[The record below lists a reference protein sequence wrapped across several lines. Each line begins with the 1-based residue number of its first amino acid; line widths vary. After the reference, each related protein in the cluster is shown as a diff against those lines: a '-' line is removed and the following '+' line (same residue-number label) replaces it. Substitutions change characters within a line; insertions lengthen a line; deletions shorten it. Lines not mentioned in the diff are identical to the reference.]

1 MSLAAPL
8 LTLALSLLAAQT
20 PGDPGKTLD
29 PGLLAGMKARSIGPA
44 AMSGRISALA
54 GVDADPETLYVGAA
68 SGGLWRSEDGGLTW
82 KPLFDE
88 QPVASIGAVAVNQS
102 NPDVVWVGTGE
113 GNPRNSISVGN
124 GVYKSID
131 RGATWKHVGLGK
143 TESISRIILHPTLP
157 DVAWVAALGTAW
169 GENPQRG
176 VFKTVD
182 GGKTWK
188 KVLFVNESTGAA
200 DLALDPRNPDKLL
213 AALWDYRRWPWFF
226 RSGGPGSGLYVSWD
240 GGENWERRTADDG
253 LPKGNLGRIGVAFA
267 PSDPRI
273 VYAFVEAKE
282 NRLYRSEDGGRT
294 WHRTGTDRNAGNRPF
309 YYAKIAVDPVNP
321 NRIYSMWSQ
330 VSVSDD
336 GGRTFKILV
345 GWGSAHPDH
354 HAFWIDPGDPLHLVD
369 GNDGGVSISRDRG
382 KTWKFVRNLPVGQ
395 FYHVRTDDQVP
406 YHVYGGMQDNGSW
419 KGPSEVWENGGI
431 QNHHWQEVAFGDGF
445 DTVSDPEDPMQGWA
459 MSQEGHLVRW
469 NLRTGERKNVRPAPR
484 EGEELRFNWN
494 AGIAIDPFDPRTLY
508 FGSQFLHRSRDR
520 GESWEIIS
528 PDLTTNNP
536 EWQKQAESG
545 GLTPDVTG
553 AENFTTILAIV
564 PSPLQRGVLWVG
576 TDDGRLHVTR
586 NGGSSWTSVE
596 KNVIGVPP
604 DTWIPHIAPSPHH
617 AGTAFVVFDN
627 HRRADQTPYL
637 FKTAD
642 YGRSWTRLAS
652 DGVRGYALSVVQDP
666 EDAELLF
673 LGTEFGLYFSLD
685 GGRAWFPWKHGLPTA
700 SVMDLAIPPSHRD
713 LVLGTH
719 GRSIFILDDIAPLRS
734 LSTEVLAEPLHLF
747 PASPAVQHW
756 IAQPA
761 SSRFP
766 GQGEFRGENRPYG
779 ALLTYSLY
787 GKDLPYPGKKGK
799 AGRAPAKDRQKT
811 EEKEAEGDGE
821 KKEAKKPEVKIEI
834 TDPDGT
840 VIRTLKGSAELG
852 LNRIAWDLRRKGFRR
867 PGADKPPSPFERG
880 GPEVLPGTYGVTV
893 TFGEQSAKGEVKVL
907 ADPRFHI
914 PMEDRRA
921 KFQAILEA
929 GKLQETLTEAV
940 KRIQSTRADVD
951 AVLKRAEAE
960 KDPEE
965 DAGLKEFKKKAAD
978 LKKGLKE
985 LEKAFWTPPG
995 TKGIPADKNALA
1007 KIQEAR
1013 GAMSSSWERPTP
1025 SQKNYLS
1032 QARSRLEQAL
1042 EGLNR
1047 FFEEKVAPFRSEVRK
1062 RKIEFLPVRDPIAID

>member
-1 MSLAAPL
+1 MSLVAPV
-8 LTLALSLLAAQT
+8 LTLALSFLPVQA
-20 PGDPGKTLD
+20 PGGPGKTLD
-29 PGLLAGMKARSIGPA
+29 PGLLAGMNARSIGPA
-44 AMSGRISALA
+44 AMSGRVVALA

-88 QPVASIGAVAVNQS
+88 QPVASIGAVAVNQA
-102 NPDVVWVGTGE
+102 NPDVLWVGTGE

-131 RGATWKHVGLGK
+131 GGVTWKHVGLAK
-143 TESISRIILHPTLP
+143 TRHISRIILHPSNP

-188 KVLFVNESTGAA
+188 KVLYVDERTGAA

-226 RSGGPGSGLYVSWD
+226 RSGGPGSGLYASWD
-240 GGENWERRTADDG
+240 GGETWKRRTAEDG
-253 LPKGNLGRIGVAFA
+253 LPKGDLGRIGVAFA

-273 VYAFVEAKE
+273 VYAFIEAKE

-309 YYAKIAVDPVNP
+309 YYAKIAVDSADP
-321 NRIYSMWSQ
+321 NRVYSLWSQ

-354 HAFWIDPGDPLHLVD
+354 HAFWIDPRNPRFLLD

-395 FYHVRTDDQVP
+395 FYHVRTDAQVP

-431 QNHHWQEVAFGDGF
+431 QNHHWHEVAFGDGF

-459 MSQEGHLVRW
+459 MSQEGHLIRW
-469 NLRTGERKNVRPAPR
+469 NLRTGERKNVRPAPP
-484 EGEELRFNWN
+484 EDGELRFNWN

-508 FGSQFLHRSRDR
+508 FGSQFVHRSRDR

-536 EWQKQAESG
+536 EWQKQEESG
-545 GLTPDVTG
+545 GLTLDVTG
-553 AENFTTILAIV
+553 AENFTTILAIA
-564 PSPLQRGVLWVG
+564 PSPLQRGVLWAG

-604 DTWIPHIAPSPHH
+604 NTWIPHITPSPHD

-627 HRRADQTPYL
+627 HRRADLTPYL
-637 FKTAD
+637 FKTTD
-642 YGRSWTRLAS
+642 YGRSWTRLAQ
-652 DGVRGYALSVVQDP
+652 DGVRGYALSILQDS
-666 EDAELLF
+666 EDADLLF
-673 LGTEFGLYFSLD
+673 LGTEFGLWVSLD
-685 GGRAWFPWKHGLPTA
+685 GGRAWFRWKHGLPTA
-700 SVMDLAIPPSHRD
+700 SVMDLAMPPGHRD
-713 LVLGTH
+713 LVIGTH
-719 GRSIFILDDIAPLRS
+719 GRSIFILDDVAPLRT
-734 LSTEVLAEPLHLF
+734 LSAEVLTEPLHLF
-747 PASPAVQHW
+747 AAAPAVQHW
-756 IAQPA
+756 VAQPA

-766 GQGEFRGENRPYG
+766 GQGEFRGANRPYG
-779 ALLTYSLY
+779 ALLTYSLN
-787 GKDLPYPGKKGK
+787 GKDLAHPGKK
-799 AGRAPAKDRQKT
+799 D
-811 EEKEAEGDGE
+811 EGGEE

-834 TDPDGT
+834 TDPEGK
-840 VIRTLKGSAELG
+840 VIRTLKGPAKLG

-867 PGADKPPSPFERG
+867 PGAEKPPSPFERG

-893 TFGEQSAKGEVKVL
+893 TFGDQSAKGEVKVL

-914 PMEDRRA
+914 PNEDRSA

-929 GKLQETLTEAV
+929 GKLQETLAKAV
-940 KRIQSTRADVD
+940 ERIQSARADVD
-951 AVLKRAEAE
+951 AILKRVEAKKGPDE
-960 KDPEE
+960 AGKKDEAHE
-965 DAGLKEFKKKAAD
+965 AFKKKASE

-985 LEKAFWTPPG
+985 LEKEFWTPPG
-995 TKGIPADKNALA
+995 TKGIPAEKNAFA
-1007 KIQEAR
+1007 KIGEAR
-1013 GAMSSSWERPTP
+1013 GALSSSWQRPTP
-1025 SQKNYLS
+1025 AQKEYLA
-1032 QARSRLEQAL
+1032 QARGRLEKAL
-1042 EGLNR
+1042 ADLNR
-1047 FFEEKVAPFRSEVRK
+1047 FFEEKIPPFRTEVRK
-1062 RKIEFLPVRDPIAID
+1062 RKIEFLPARDPLAID